1 MPDTVITVAGSHR
14 VVHDPERARV
24 RVGIGFEG
32 SKRDSVLAATRAAL
46 DSLTGSLATI
56 LDEEVGPV
64 VAWHAE
70 TIRVWGERHA
80 AADGTR
86 LPVEFHSAVFL
97 DAEFSHFE
105 ALSEWIDV
113 AAARDGIAIDG
124 IEWMLAPSTEAAL
137 TAEARRGAIADALEK
152 ADDYASAL
160 GLGELV
166 PVSIADPGLL
176 DGGAPVVPYAATAR
190 AVGGSMELRPAA
202 ITVETTVHARFTAAT
217 HTAGTR

>member
-46 DSLTGSLATI
+46 DSLAGSLATI

-64 VAWHAE
+64 VAWHSE

-80 AADGTR
+80 APDGTR

-124 IEWMLAPSTEAAL
+124 IEWMLAPATEAAL
-137 TAEARRGAIADALEK
+137 AAEARRGAVADALEK

-166 PVSIADPGLL
+166 PLAIADPGLL
-176 DGGAPVVPYAATAR
+176 DGGVPVVPYAPTAR
-190 AVGGSMELRPAA
+190 AVGGGMELRPAA
-202 ITVETTVHARFTAAT
+202 ITVETTVHVRFTAAPDVT
-217 HTAGTR
+217 DTR